1 VNFVYGQRWND
12 PMRFI
17 IDAISEEQA
26 RVRFQTGPYFTVAKG
41 EGLLTDSGQ
50 ARVVGVAAPVPEY
63 SLDMTA
69 GAENIRANFYTTG
82 GSLGALY
89 HWRQEKERMFLHQ
102 VSVYQ
107 YPDDEAYYGQDEAL
121 VFTSISFTVDGFSK
135 TYIDDKSKSMIDLED
150 RCEVPLDA
158 HWEPIPAFGEWDAF
172 GVLRRKQAPPPS
184 RE

>member
-17 IDAISEEQA
+17 IDAISEKQA
-26 RVRFQTGPYFTVAKG
+26 RVRFRTGPYFTVAKG
-41 EGLLTDSGQ
+41 KDLLVDFEQADRVGL
-50 ARVVGVAAPVPEY
+50 AAEVPEY

-82 GSLGALY
+82 GSIGAIY
-89 HWRQEKERMFLHQ
+89 SWRQEKDRMFLHQ

-107 YPDDEAYYGQDEAL
+107 YPDDEAYYRQGQSL
-121 VFTSISFTVDGFSK
+121 IFTDISFTLDGFSK

-158 HWEPIPAFGEWDAF
+158 HWEPIPTFGEWDAF
-172 GVLRRKQAPPPS
+172 GILHRKQAPLPG
-184 RE
+184 